1 MEERKG
7 EIYGVTEFTRKNKKS
22 KVKKSFSV
30 VLNGLMIG
38 TVLAS
43 TFAGPMVQA
52 NAVSGPL
59 PDLDEGGE
67 TKIQAST
74 LSNYQD
80 ESGYL
85 INLQQITSILQ
96 DSIKESTVQASTY
109 RSLLQSVTAIQT
121 YLATSDKSPS
131 QELISSVEITTEVVK
146 KDYKLHDQE
155 TNEARKNAIN
165 ALNELRGS
173 IGLDTDTVEAEAK
186 VTQVASTKKINYK
199 VKVGSRTYSSSGVA
213 YKYGSKYYADIMV
226 SKYAGAKV
234 TYTSKTKTFTVT
246 KGTKKVTIKKGS
258 QYAYANGK
266 KVKLKGVSKASGS
279 KLHVTHDFFKLVTGK
294 SATVSTSKK
303 TVTVNYTVSKPTVNK
318 PSSHKGTP
326 VRAVGGKTVYAK
338 YGTNIYGSKNQKE
351 YDYTIKKTAEYLKK
365 HNPKKH
371 TYDIFKDGSASK
383 VTEDMWFIAKNP
395 DFKYEEVTGPQRPF
409 YTQIKS
415 YTEVGQVIDGVKRMN
430 NDMSRVEVVEEF
442 LVADYNLRFE
452 ISFGAE
458 LVTNKI
464 SLTSAYELMLK
475 KEYDCD
481 GLAHTKQVM
490 YDMMGYKTK
499 ISKGPTHADLFVMI
513 QGKWRL
519 VQGNNIMA

>member
-1 MEERKG
+1 MEERKND
-7 EIYGVTEFTRKNKKS
+7 IYGIKEFAKQHKKS
-22 KVKKSFSV
+22 KVRKSFGV
-30 VLNGLMIG
+30 VLNGLIIG

-43 TFAGPMVQA
+43 TFTGPEV
-52 NAVSGPL
+52 
-59 PDLDEGGE
+59 
-67 TKIQAST
+67 QAST
-74 LSNYQD
+74 ISNYED
-80 ESGYL
+80 KSSNL

-121 YLATSDKSPS
+121 YLATSDKAPS
-131 QELISSVEITTEVVK
+131 QELISSVESTTEVVK

-173 IGLDTDTVEAEAK
+173 IGLATDTVEAEAK

-234 TYTSKTKTFTVT
+234 AYMSKTKTFTVT

-303 TVTVNYTVSKPTVNK
+303 TVTINYSGSKPAA
-318 PSSHKGTP
+318 HKGTP
-326 VRAVGGKTVYAK
+326 VRAVGGKTIYAK

-371 TYDIFKDGSASK
+371 TYDIFKDGSALK
-383 VTEDMWFIAKNP
+383 VTEDLWFIAKNP

-415 YTEVGQVIDGVKRMN
+415 YTEVGQLIKGVKQN
-430 NDMSRVEVVEEF
+430 NKDMSRVEVVKEF
-442 LVADYNLRFE
+442 LVADYNFRFKV
-452 ISFGAE
+452 SFGAK

-464 SLTSAYELMLK
+464 SLTSAYELMVK

-481 GLAHTKQVM
+481 GYAHTQQVM

-499 ISKGPTHADLFVMI
+499 ILKGRSHADLYVMI
-513 QGKWRL
+513 KGKWRL
-519 VQGNNIMA
+519 VQANNIIS